1 MIQYGLCG
9 RTLKHSYSKIIHEL
23 LGNNEYNLYSLE
35 RDEFYELM
43 EGKGFKAL
51 NVTIPYKTDAARLC
65 EVVSEEAKS
74 IGSVNTVVNKG
85 GKLYGYNTDYAG
97 FVYMLKRAGIDIK
110 DKKVLI
116 LGSGGTSLTARAVC
130 SREGAR
136 EYLVVS
142 RKGEVNYGNIASHAD
157 ADVIINTT
165 PVGMYPDNGR
175 SPVDLSVFTKL
186 SGVVDVIYNPIKT
199 ALVHEAE
206 KRSIPCTTGLPMLVA
221 QAVRAHELFF
231 DISVDDSVI
240 EQVLAKCTKKI
251 LNVIFVGM
259 PGCGKT
265 SIGGE
270 YAKMTGRSFLDTDV
284 FVEQCGMTIPQIFEK
299 YGEEYFRDKETQAIE
314 MLSALSEKVIA
325 TGGGAV
331 KREKNIK
338 LMKQNGIVVYLKRD
352 LDKLSTDGRPLSA
365 GGHERILKLYEERH
379 EIYENAADIIIETHE
394 DVKECAVR
402 LDKLIDEALP
412 KLF

>member
-23 LGNNEYNLYSLE
+23 LGNENYNLYSLE
-35 RDEFYELM
+35 KDEFYELM
-43 EGKGFKAL
+43 EGRSFKAL
-51 NVTIPYKTDAARLC
+51 NVTIPYKTDAYNLC
-65 EVVSEEAKS
+65 DVVSDKAKS
-74 IGSVNTVVNKG
+74 IGSVNTVVNKD
-85 GKLYGYNTDYAG
+85 GKLYGYNTDYEG
-97 FVYMLKRAGIDIK
+97 FVYMLKRAKIDIK

-130 SREGAR
+130 KGEGAK
-136 EYLVVS
+136 EFLVVS
-142 RKGEVNYGNIASHAD
+142 RKGEVNYDNISLHSD
-157 ADVIINTT
+157 ADIIINTT

-175 SPVDLSVFTKL
+175 TPVDISLFNNL
-186 SGVVDVIYNPIKT
+186 CGVVDVIYNPIKT
-199 ALVHEAE
+199 ALVLEAE
-206 KRSIPCTTGLPMLVA
+206 KRSIPSTTGLPMLVA
-221 QAVRAHELFF
+221 QAVRAHEYFF
-231 DISVDDSVI
+231 DTKVDDSVI
-240 EQVLAKCTKKI
+240 EDVLAKCMMKI
-251 LNVIFVGM
+251 LNVIFIGM

-265 SIGGE
+265 SIGSE

-284 FVEQCGMTIPQIFEK
+284 FVEQCGMTIPDIFEK

-331 KREKNIK
+331 KRERNVA
-338 LMKQNGIVVYLKRD
+338 LMKQNGVVVYLKRE

-365 GGHERILKLYEERH
+365 GGKERIMQLYEERH
-379 EIYENAADIIIETHE
+379 EIYENAADVIIETHE

-402 LDKLIDEALP
+402 LKTMIEQALP

>member
-23 LGNNEYNLYSLE
+23 LGNENYNLYSLE
-35 RDEFYELM
+35 KDEFYELM
-43 EGKGFKAL
+43 EGRSFKAL
-51 NVTIPYKTDAARLC
+51 NVTIPYKTDAYNLC
-65 EVVSEEAKS
+65 DIVSDKAKS
-74 IGSVNTVVNKG
+74 IGSVNTVVNKD
-85 GKLYGYNTDYAG
+85 GKLYGYNTDYEG
-97 FVYMLKRAGIDIK
+97 FVYMLKGAKIDIK

-130 SREGAR
+130 KGEGAK
-136 EYLVVS
+136 EFLVVS
-142 RKGEVNYGNIASHAD
+142 RKGEVNYDNISLHAD
-157 ADVIINTT
+157 ADIIINTT

-175 SPVDLSVFTKL
+175 TPVDISLFNNL
-186 SGVVDVIYNPIKT
+186 CGVVDVIYNPIKT
-199 ALVHEAE
+199 ALVLEAE
-206 KRSIPCTTGLPMLVA
+206 KRSIPSTTGLPMLVA
-221 QAVRAHELFF
+221 QAVRAHEYFF
-231 DISVDDSVI
+231 DTKVDDSVI
-240 EQVLAKCTKKI
+240 EDVLAKCMMKI
-251 LNVIFVGM
+251 LNVIFIGM

-265 SIGGE
+265 SIGSE

-284 FVEQCGMTIPQIFEK
+284 FVEQCGMTIPDIFEK

-331 KREKNIK
+331 KRERNVA
-338 LMKQNGIVVYLKRD
+338 LMKQNGVVVYLKRE

-365 GGHERILKLYEERH
+365 GGKERIMRLYEERH
-379 EIYENAADIIIETHE
+379 EIYENAADVIIETHE
-394 DVKECAVR
+394 DIKECANR
-402 LDKLIDEALP
+402 LKTMIEQALP